1 MSRYIQYIL
10 AGILLLTGAACSKQ
24 EDTANQAG
32 APATATEQAAD
43 YVFTGGK
50 VYTVNEKQPWAGAV
64 AVKGNKIVYV
74 GDAAGAKEFVGKD
87 TKTIDTTGK
96 VVMPG
101 FVDAHDHLIGSGWT
115 SKGVH
120 LFDGK
125 NKEDYI
131 AIVKKYADEHPDLK
145 RIVGIGWS
153 TGTYG
158 GRPTAKDL
166 DKAVPDRPA
175 LILDFTAHD
184 AWLNTKAMEIAG
196 VTKDSPDDQKD
207 VIYWVR
213 DKDGTPTGTGVE
225 GQWMEAYV
233 AIGAWDPDKII
244 NETIDKLHG
253 IAASNGVTTYLNPG
267 IVTPNMKD
275 TNGKMQD
282 DMKAAMENLSKREN
296 AGTLK
301 LRTFVLPFFK
311 RPNADIEQVMA
322 FMEEMRKK
330 YNGEKL
336 FVRQVK
342 IHPEAN
348 WNVELAP
355 MLEPYQSGKK
365 GVFGIPPDKIKEIMV
380 AAAKHGFDSV
390 IHTDST
396 GTSRAGI
403 DGILAAR
410 EVDPNNRSALHHATW
425 LTPEDQKRVIDNKI
439 PINSTPNFTNDWSGT
454 DKDALTYLGEKR
466 TMANFGKYPDFA
478 RAGVKVS
485 LGPDLPSTPPTM
497 QAPLFVIQGAVTMK
511 DPANPKA
518 KAFPPNVKPMS
529 IEQAVRAMTIDAAW
543 QLHLEDKIGSLEVG
557 KLADVVVLDGNPF
570 EADKMK
576 IQDIKVSQTMMDG
589 NFTFDRAKEMAKKEV
604 VKVKVTNPDLQ
615 SAIDVKALNL
625 LVQSEINRG
634 GSPICGERDKN
645 DAPSDVNVF
654 APDEVNKAFA
664 GLPGKGYN
672 FARPARAI
680 YWKQDDKNCWIQW
693 TVKDKVAVLWA
704 YDPEAKKAVEI
715 LQVSD
720 K

>member
-1 MSRYIQYIL
+1 MHYFTRTLLVSMLIL
-10 AGILLLTGAACSKQ
+10 GVACSTQRGAVKQ
-24 EDTANQAG
+24 TTESSTASA
-32 APATATEQAAD
+32 ESAD
-43 YVFTGGK
+43 FVFTGGK
-50 VYTVNEKQPWAGAV
+50 VYTLNDKQPWAEAV

-74 GDAAGAKEFVGKD
+74 GDAAGANAFIGKD

-96 VVMPG
+96 TVMPG

-125 NKEDYI
+125 NKEEYI
-131 AIVKKYADEHPDLK
+131 AIVKKYAEEHPDLE

-153 TGTYG
+153 TGNYG
-158 GRPTAKDL
+158 SRPTAKDL
-166 DKAVPDRPA
+166 DQAVPDRPA

-184 AWLNTKAMEIAG
+184 AWLNTKAMEIAR

-233 AIGAWDPDKII
+233 AIGAWNPDKII

-282 DMKAAMENLSKREN
+282 DMKAAMENLSQREK

-311 RPNADIEQVMA
+311 RPNAETEQVMK
-322 FMEEMRKK
+322 FMDEMNKQ
-330 YNGEKL
+330 YHGDKL
-336 FVRQVK
+336 FARQVK
-342 IHPEAN
+342 IHPESN

-355 MLEPYQSGKK
+355 MIEPYESGKK

-396 GTSRAGI
+396 GTARAGI
-403 DGILAAR
+403 DAILAAR
-410 EVDPNNRSALHHATW
+410 EVDPDNRSALHHATW

-439 PINSTPNFTNDWSGT
+439 PVNSTPNFTNDWSGT

-466 TMANFGKYPDFA
+466 TMTNFGRYPDFA
-478 RAGVKVS
+478 RAGVRVS

-497 QAPLFVIQGAVTMK
+497 QAPLFVVQGAVTMK
-511 DPANPKA
+511 NPADPKA

-529 IEQAVRAMTIDAAW
+529 VEQALRAVTIDAAW
-543 QLHLEDKIGSLEVG
+543 QLRMEDKIGSLEVG
-557 KLADVVVLDGNPF
+557 KLADIVVLEGNPL
-570 EADKMK
+570 EVDPMK
-576 IQDIKVSQTMMDG
+576 IQDIKVSQTIMDG
-589 NFTFDRAKEMAKKEV
+589 NFTFDRAEKLAKKDV
-604 VKVKVTNPDLQ
+604 VKVEVTNPDLQ
-615 SAIDVKALNL
+615 SAIDVEALNL

-634 GSPICGERDKN
+634 GSPICGDQDKN

-654 APDEVNKAFA
+654 APDEVNKTFA
-664 GLPGKGYN
+664 VLPGKGYK
-672 FARPARAI
+672 FARPAREI
-680 YWKQDDKNCWIQW
+680 YWKKDDKNYWIQW
-693 TVKDKVAVLWA
+693 TLKDKVAVLWA

-715 LQVSD
+715 LQVRD